1 MRTVSALENFIN
13 QVGPKFTRGSG
24 AGLGTRTIL
33 EESVTPKEKSVI
45 RKLSSFVFAVVAI
58 VSIVTSASQAQ
69 SFMTR
74 HVREVTV
81 NGQSQSVGRLPA
93 TQSMRFDV
101 VLPLR
106 HQPELQN
113 FLQEIY
119 DPSSPSYRHFVT
131 PQEFTARFGSSQED
145 YDAVLAFAKAS
156 GFTVVGGSRDSRDI
170 QLKGT
175 VAAIEK
181 AFRVTMG
188 VYQHP
193 TENRTFYS
201 PDREPTVNLPFPL
214 WHVSGLDNYSI
225 PRPASL
231 HRNLKAKPQ
240 TVQGSCPGG
249 YYCGSDM
256 RAAYYGQTTLTGSGQ
271 TLGLLEYVGY
281 DIADL
286 QTYYEN
292 TGQTDNVPVIGI
304 STDGTAVSCT
314 YPNCDDTEQILD
326 MTQAIS
332 MAPAMTGLY
341 VYVGSTDTAMLSS
354 MATNTPLNAQLSCSW
369 AWQPAD
375 PSTDDPYY
383 QQFAAQGQSFFTAS
397 GDAGSYPNGTPYY
410 YPAEDANVTAVG
422 GTDLVTQGAGGPW
435 SSETAWSLS
444 GGGISQ
450 DGIPIPSYQQLAG
463 VINSSNGGSNTLR
476 NIPDVS
482 GEANFDF
489 YVCYNQ
495 GGCAGGWGGTS
506 FAAPM
511 WAGYMALVNQ
521 QALAN
526 GSSLVGFINPVLY
539 PLALGAGYGTDFH
552 DITSG
557 SNGAYSAVT
566 GYDLVTGWGSPGG
579 VYLIDALSGSGGP
592 YFTLTANP
600 SNLGIVQGG
609 SGKSAIAVNPVN
621 GFSGTVTLS
630 ASGLPSGVTAKFK
643 PSSTASTSTL
653 TLTASGSAATGPAV
667 VTINGVSGSLT
678 WSTTMN
684 LVVTASG
691 TSPVVTL
698 SATSLAFGN
707 LVAGE
712 TSKARPVTV
721 TNAGNATLVFSNI
734 AFNGDFVQ
742 ASANHTCGITLAPGK
757 KCVIDVAFT
766 PTQLGARSGTLTIT
780 DNAANSPQTVSLSG
794 TGTVQATLTPAAA
807 IYPAKKV
814 GTASLP
820 KVFTLTNKQNSATL
834 DNIVITTTGDFSI
847 SGTTCGTSLNPLDI
861 CVISVVFTP
870 TATGTRTGTLSVS
883 DSAINSPQIST
894 LTGTGK

>member
-1 MRTVSALENFIN
+1 M
-13 QVGPKFTRGSG
+13 
-24 AGLGTRTIL
+24 
-33 EESVTPKEKSVI
+33 I

-131 PQEFTARFGSSQED
+131 PQEFTARFGPSQDD

-156 GFTVVGGSRDSRDI
+156 GFAVVGGSRDSRDI

-181 AFRVTMG
+181 AFHVTMG

-225 PRPASL
+225 ARPASL
-231 HRNLKAKPQ
+231 HKNLKAKPQ

-249 YYCGSDM
+249 FYCGSDM

-286 QTYYEN
+286 QTYYNN

-314 YPNCDDTEQILD
+314 YPSCDDTEQILD
-326 MTQAIS
+326 MTQTIS
-332 MAPAMTGLY
+332 MAPAMSGLY

-422 GTDLVTQGAGGPW
+422 GTDLVTQGAAGPW

-463 VINSSNGGSNTLR
+463 VINSSNGGSDTLR

-495 GGCAGGWGGTS
+495 SGCAGGWG
-506 FAAPM
+506 
-511 WAGYMALVNQ
+511 
-521 QALAN
+521 
-526 GSSLVGFINPVLY
+526 
-539 PLALGAGYGTDFH
+539 
-552 DITSG
+552 
-557 SNGAYSAVT
+557 
-566 GYDLVTGWGSPGG
+566 
-579 VYLIDALSGSGGP
+579 
-592 YFTLTANP
+592 
-600 SNLGIVQGG
+600 
-609 SGKSAIAVNPVN
+609 
-621 GFSGTVTLS
+621 
-630 ASGLPSGVTAKFK
+630 
-643 PSSTASTSTL
+643 
-653 TLTASGSAATGPAV
+653 
-667 VTINGVSGSLT
+667 
-678 WSTTMN
+678 
-684 LVVTASG
+684 
-691 TSPVVTL
+691 
-698 SATSLAFGN
+698 
-707 LVAGE
+707 
-712 TSKARPVTV
+712 
-721 TNAGNATLVFSNI
+721 
-734 AFNGDFVQ
+734 
-742 ASANHTCGITLAPGK
+742 
-757 KCVIDVAFT
+757 
-766 PTQLGARSGTLTIT
+766 
-780 DNAANSPQTVSLSG
+780 
-794 TGTVQATLTPAAA
+794 
-807 IYPAKKV
+807 
-814 GTASLP
+814 
-820 KVFTLTNKQNSATL
+820 
-834 DNIVITTTGDFSI
+834 
-847 SGTTCGTSLNPLDI
+847 
-861 CVISVVFTP
+861 
-870 TATGTRTGTLSVS
+870 
-883 DSAINSPQIST
+883 
-894 LTGTGK
+894 